1 MILGTALVLL
11 SLKEQVEIQGFMSIM
26 RFLVIALM
34 FATCLAVKFQNT
46 NLNSTKENNASLSFI
61 DGLGVG
67 VVLPIVL
74 TTNLFQS
81 CIPNTLQFVRK
92 KHKTIPK
99 IVHYSIGTTTV
110 LFLLIGLVIPASVS
124 DIESTVTLN

>member
-1 MILGTALVLL
+1 
-11 SLKEQVEIQGFMSIM
+11 
-26 RFLVIALM
+26 M

>member
-1 MILGTALVLL
+1 MLL

-34 FATCLAVKFQNT
+34 LATCLAVKFQNT

>member
-1 MILGTALVLL
+1 MLL